1 MSSHEE
7 KLLSKN
13 GFLKSAI
20 WGMNYLMVLGRDI
33 QRMDVILRDAVC
45 WRCHESL
52 NIVDIRAKKGRR
64 GTHPDGQA
72 EQLQSPEG

>member
-20 WGMNYLMVLGRDI
+20 WGMNYLMVLEEI
-33 QRMDVILRDAVC
+33 F
-45 WRCHESL
+45 
-52 NIVDIRAKKGRR
+52 R
-64 GTHPDGQA
+64 GWMLFCEMPFARGVMNH
-72 EQLQSPEG
+72 